1 MIVNGSDR
9 MKKMKTLIKSKP
21 FKLLLEKRNLSYT
34 AVAEN
39 IHVDRTVISNLANR
53 KRYVS
58 GYMRELLIN
67 YLKVDF
73 DDIFEIVEIDY
84 VNNFKPVPEVEL
96 SKDEIYKLLKAG
108 SKEIMFKQQ
117 KIKLKVAE

>member
-1 MIVNGSDR
+1 MSIGSDR
-9 MKKMKTLIKSKP
+9 MKKIKTLIKSKS

-34 AVAEN
+34 AIAEN
-39 IHVDRTVISNLANR
+39 IRVDRTVISNLANR

-58 GYMRELLIN
+58 GYMRELLID

-96 SKDEIYKLLKAG
+96 SKDEIYKLLKSG

>member
-1 MIVNGSDR
+1 MSIGSDR
-9 MKKMKTLIKSKP
+9 MKKIKTLIKTKP

-34 AVAEN
+34 AIAEN
-39 IHVDRTVISNLANR
+39 IHVDKTVISNLANR

-58 GYMRELLIN
+58 GYMRELLID

>member
-1 MIVNGSDR
+1 MSIGSDR
-9 MKKMKTLIKSKP
+9 MKKIKTLIKSKP

-34 AVAEN
+34 AIAEN

-58 GYMRELLIN
+58 SYMRELLID

>member
-1 MIVNGSDR
+1 MSIGSDR
-9 MKKMKTLIKSKP
+9 MKKIKTLIKSKP

-34 AVAEN
+34 AIAEN

-58 GYMRELLIN
+58 GYMRELLID

-96 SKDEIYKLLKAG
+96 SKGEIYKLLKSG

>member
-1 MIVNGSDR
+1 
-9 MKKMKTLIKSKP
+9 MKKIKTLIKSKP

-34 AVAEN
+34 AIAEN

>member
-1 MIVNGSDR
+1 MSIGSDR
-9 MKKMKTLIKSKP
+9 MKKIKTLIKSKP

-34 AVAEN
+34 AIAEN

-58 GYMRELLIN
+58 GYMRELLID

>member
-1 MIVNGSDR
+1 MSIGSDR
-9 MKKMKTLIKSKP
+9 MKKIKTLIKSKP

-34 AVAEN
+34 AIAEN
-39 IHVDRTVISNLANR
+39 IHVDRTVISNLVNR

-58 GYMRELLIN
+58 GYMRELLID

>member
-1 MIVNGSDR
+1 MSIGSDR

-58 GYMRELLIN
+58 GYMRELLID

>member
-1 MIVNGSDR
+1 MNIGSDR
-9 MKKMKTLIKSKP
+9 MKKVKTLIKSKP

-34 AVAEN
+34 AIAEN

-58 GYMRELLIN
+58 GYMRELLID

>member
-1 MIVNGSDR
+1 MSIGSDR
-9 MKKMKTLIKSKP
+9 MKKIKTLIKSKA

-34 AVAEN
+34 AIAEN

-58 GYMRELLIN
+58 GYMRELLID

-96 SKDEIYKLLKAG
+96 SKGEIYKLLKSG

>member
-1 MIVNGSDR
+1 MSIGSDR
-9 MKKMKTLIKSKP
+9 MKKIKTLIKSKS

-34 AVAEN
+34 AIAEN

-58 GYMRELLIN
+58 GYMRELLID

-84 VNNFKPVPEVEL
+84 VNNFKSVPEVEL
-96 SKDEIYKLLKAG
+96 SKDEIYKLLKSG

>member
-1 MIVNGSDR
+1 MSIGSDH
-9 MKKMKTLIKSKP
+9 MKKIKTLIKSKP

-34 AVAEN
+34 AIAEN

-58 GYMRELLIN
+58 GYMRELLID

>member
-1 MIVNGSDR
+1 MSIGSDR
-9 MKKMKTLIKSKP
+9 MKKIKTLIKSKP

-34 AVAEN
+34 AIAEN

-58 GYMRELLIN
+58 GYMRKLLID

>member
-1 MIVNGSDR
+1 MSIGSDR
-9 MKKMKTLIKSKP
+9 MKKIKTLIKSKA

-34 AVAEN
+34 AIAEN

-58 GYMRELLIN
+58 GYMRELLID

-84 VNNFKPVPEVEL
+84 VNNYKPVPEVEL

>member
-1 MIVNGSDR
+1 MSIGSDR

-34 AVAEN
+34 AIAEN

-58 GYMRELLIN
+58 GYMRELLID

>member
-1 MIVNGSDR
+1 MNIGSDR

-58 GYMRELLIN
+58 GYMRELLID

>member
-1 MIVNGSDR
+1 MSIGSDR
-9 MKKMKTLIKSKP
+9 MKKIKTLIKSKS

-34 AVAEN
+34 AIAEN

-58 GYMRELLIN
+58 GYMRELLID

>member
-1 MIVNGSDR
+1 MSIGSDR
-9 MKKMKTLIKSKP
+9 MKKIKTLIKSKP

-34 AVAEN
+34 AIAEN

-58 GYMRELLIN
+58 GYMRELLID

-73 DDIFEIVEIDY
+73 DDIFEVVEIDY